1 MLFLWQQLEKTKIFH
16 VDEWEQVNRAKTL
29 EYKTLFQ
36 KENTMLN
43 AVQTWHFFIRAEVN
57 L

>member
-1 MLFLWQQLEKTKIFH
+1 MLFLWQQLEKTKIFQ
-16 VDEWEQVNRAKTL
+16 VDEWEQVNRAKIL

-43 AVQTWHFFIRAEVN
+43 AVQTWHFFY
-57 L
+57 